1 MRIYKK
7 FLFIILILPLIFS
20 LFIFQGCQNLE
31 VEELKKEVEQLK
43 AENTKKDVSPTTEIG
58 INDIIFSISKSIF
71 FIQTDKGI
79 GTGFVVLQ
87 NGNSS
92 YIVTANHVI
101 DKNIKVKSYGT
112 NQLYSPVLFSNDET
126 NDLAILLLDNVV
138 IPPIPWAVDNN
149 NYPKIGD
156 EVFAIGNPL
165 GISGTLTKG
174 IISNLDNNILQ
185 TDAALNPGNSGGPII
200 NKYGQALAVVVWK
213 AMLDKKTYAEGISI
227 GITMNS
233 LCSSL
238 LNCNGSS
245 KFALVQ
251 ESIKKTNESTVSSN
265 NNNINNS
272 QTNAEYKFITAVYH
286 LLDEYKLAFNHMN
299 VYHGEHWIY
308 NDPNQ
313 VALEDTFL
321 VKLRELSDKLKGFSF
336 PKSLSG
342 YRENLVTAADDMCSF
357 KEAQISSMRNNDW
370 NGNVKYYNLYQ
381 SSVDSLFAN
390 YNNMSNAYNKK

>member
-149 NYPKIGD
+149 NYPKIG
-156 EVFAIGNPL
+156 
-165 GISGTLTKG
+165 
-174 IISNLDNNILQ
+174 
-185 TDAALNPGNSGGPII
+185 
-200 NKYGQALAVVVWK
+200 
-213 AMLDKKTYAEGISI
+213 
-227 GITMNS
+227 
-233 LCSSL
+233 
-238 LNCNGSS
+238 
-245 KFALVQ
+245 
-251 ESIKKTNESTVSSN
+251 
-265 NNNINNS
+265 
-272 QTNAEYKFITAVYH
+272 
-286 LLDEYKLAFNHMN
+286 
-299 VYHGEHWIY
+299 
-308 NDPNQ
+308 
-313 VALEDTFL
+313 
-321 VKLRELSDKLKGFSF
+321 
-336 PKSLSG
+336 
-342 YRENLVTAADDMCSF
+342 
-357 KEAQISSMRNNDW
+357 
-370 NGNVKYYNLYQ
+370 
-381 SSVDSLFAN
+381 
-390 YNNMSNAYNKK
+390 